1 MIFGIALSW
10 SCRYIVLLDAG
21 TVPAP
26 TALLRL
32 YCDMEF
38 DPQIGGCCGEI
49 IVDASQRSIIS
60 PVVMAQHFEYTM
72 AK

>member
-1 MIFGIALSW
+1 M
-10 SCRYIVLLDAG
+10 LLDAG

-32 YCDMEF
+32 YSNMEY
-38 DPQIGGCCGEI
+38 DAQIGGCCGEI
-49 IVDASQRSIIS
+49 TVDATQRSVIA
-60 PVVMAQHFEYTM
+60 PVIMAQHFEYTM